1 VKRTGLDFYHGAAPY
16 FVTICKEDGTQHYF
30 EWDIDPLT
38 RKVNILEE
46 DKWEIHKL
54 VEESNG
60 VVGQNIKFDVSA
72 LYSVGMFKYGD
83 SCTWPWEMTDDTLL
97 ASHLLASNQPHS
109 LTDLAIHYLGID
121 IEPYEVHIKRATQE
135 ARRKVRSEYPKWRIA
150 SDALPEMPS
159 AKGECWKYDMWLP
172 RAYALRK
179 GYPKEHPW
187 MTLLRDYS
195 NADSAVTLA
204 LWKGRGQWHGMETE
218 LKKRDLWEIYLM
230 RRKLIRILFLMEH
243 RGLTVSKKELNRLEE
258 EYICESNNLEE
269 VCRSIANGYGFDLTL
284 PKGGVNNSLRRF
296 LFEVMRLPLIRNPK
310 SKTLA
315 PSLDKNAIDHYVATL
330 PQGVEGDNRYTF
342 IASLRDKR
350 KRDTAITFLRSYRKF
365 WLPLESGS
373 IKVVPNDSVSLVEK
387 IKRRMALKDWYV
399 LHPSFNLT
407 GTDTLRMSSSNPN
420 AQQICF
426 DGETEVLTR
435 NGWKR
440 SKDLIGDEEI
450 AQYWKNGGR
459 IDFTSFNMIVEKFKG
474 DMLYLKTEQQIDMLV
489 TPNHRCLL
497 QDRKNLRKFD
507 VKACE
512 FKGDCRH
519 IQAGRYVGGD
529 TYLTPQIITWLC
541 AVQADGSYHK
551 VKGEY
556 YGINFAFTKERKIER
571 LRQCL
576 KDIGVRYTEAV
587 RNKRTWFYVKKNQ
600 WIVGMTRKLMPDK
613 CLGDWVLGLTRE
625 SLDSLYSEL
634 FFWDGE
640 SVGKTA
646 YYSSKKKN
654 ADWAQIV
661 YVLSGS
667 RAWIK
672 NSPQDKYGH
681 VGDYYRVNI
690 DKSKEYSLTTNFTVT
705 KVPWDDD
712 VYCVTVPSSYILIR
726 RNEKV
731 SVTGNSKLDGFNLRR
746 CFGPSPG
753 REWWSLDAK
762 NLELRIPAYEAGEKD
777 MIEIFEKPNDPPYFG
792 SYHLLIFDLLHPQLF
807 KEHGKRCKDIFE
819 STWYQW
825 IKNGNFSVLY
835 GAQEAKADQTYHV
848 TGAYKKIRHRF
859 PRIAALAD
867 SQIAM
872 ANRLGYVETIPDKA
886 LKCQRGY
893 PILCTRSEYG
903 KVLPTVPLNYHIQS
917 TACNW
922 MGIAMVECDSYLCQ
936 LNNYDDISLWYYMI
950 LNVHDELAFDFP
962 RKEIVEGDND
972 SGNLPVVG
980 EIKRRMEK
988 CGDRIGVP
996 TPVSCELHR
1005 ENWSVGVSYD

>member
-1 VKRTGLDFYHGAAPY
+1 MIAIDSETTGLDFYHGAAPY
-16 FVTICKEDGTQHYF
+16 FVTICKEDGTQHHF
-30 EWDIDPLT
+30 EWDVDPLT

-46 DKWEIHKL
+46 DKWQILKI
-54 VEESNG
+54 VEESDG
-60 VVGQNIKFDVSA
+60 IVGQNVKFDIGA

-83 SCTWPWEMTDDTLL
+83 NCTWPWEMTDDTLL
-97 ASHLLASNQPHS
+97 VAHLFASNQS
-109 LTDLAIHYLGID
+109 KTLTDLAIHYLGID
-121 IEPYEVHIKRATQE
+121 IEPYEVHIKGATQE

-187 MTLLRDYS
+187 MTSLRDYS

-218 LKKRDLWEIYLM
+218 LKKRDLWEIYLT

-243 RGLTVSKKELNRLEE
+243 RGLTVSKQELARLEE

-269 VCRSIANGYGFDLTL
+269 VCRDIANGYRFDLTL
-284 PKGGVNNSLRRF
+284 PKGGVNNSLRNF
-296 LFEVMRLPLIRNPK
+296 LFEVMRLPPIRNPK
-310 SKTLA
+310 SKTLT
-315 PSLDKNAIDHYVATL
+315 PSLDKNAIDHYISTL

-342 IASLRDKR
+342 ISCLRDKR
-350 KRDTAITFLRSYRKF
+350 KRDTAVTFLRSYRKF
-365 WLPLESGS
+365 WLPLESGPV
-373 IKVVPNDSVSLVEK
+373 KVVPNDGVSLVEK

-407 GTDTLRMSSSNPN
+407 GTDTLRMSSSSPN
-420 AQQICF
+420 SQQI
-426 DGETEVLTR
+426 
-435 NGWKR
+435 
-440 SKDLIGDEEI
+440 
-450 AQYWKNGGR
+450 
-459 IDFTSFNMIVEKFKG
+459 
-474 DMLYLKTEQQIDMLV
+474 
-489 TPNHRCLL
+489 
-497 QDRKNLRKFD
+497 
-507 VKACE
+507 
-512 FKGDCRH
+512 
-519 IQAGRYVGGD
+519 
-529 TYLTPQIITWLC
+529 
-541 AVQADGSYHK
+541 
-551 VKGEY
+551 
-556 YGINFAFTKERKIER
+556 
-571 LRQCL
+571 
-576 KDIGVRYTEAV
+576 
-587 RNKRTWFYVKKNQ
+587 
-600 WIVGMTRKLMPDK
+600 
-613 CLGDWVLGLTRE
+613 
-625 SLDSLYSEL
+625 
-634 FFWDGE
+634 
-640 SVGKTA
+640 
-646 YYSSKKKN
+646 
-654 ADWAQIV
+654 
-661 YVLSGS
+661 
-667 RAWIK
+667 
-672 NSPQDKYGH
+672 
-681 VGDYYRVNI
+681 
-690 DKSKEYSLTTNFTVT
+690 
-705 KVPWDDD
+705 
-712 VYCVTVPSSYILIR
+712 
-726 RNEKV
+726 
-731 SVTGNSKLDGFNLRR
+731 SKLEGFNLRK

-807 KEHGKRCKDIFE
+807 KEHGKKCKDIFE

-825 IKNGNFSVLY
+825 VKNGNFAVLY
-835 GAQEAKADQTYHV
+835 GCQETKADDTYHV
-848 TGAYKKIRHRF
+848 KGAYKKIRHRF

-917 TACNW
+917 SACYW
-922 MGIAMVECDSYLCQ
+922 MGTAMLECQDYLDQ
-936 LNNYDDISLWYYMI
+936 LNNSDGGKSGYYMI
-950 LNVHDELAFDFP
+950 LNVHDELVFDFP
-962 RKEIVEGDND
+962 KKEIVDGDNN
-972 SGNLPVVG
+972 SGNLAVVR